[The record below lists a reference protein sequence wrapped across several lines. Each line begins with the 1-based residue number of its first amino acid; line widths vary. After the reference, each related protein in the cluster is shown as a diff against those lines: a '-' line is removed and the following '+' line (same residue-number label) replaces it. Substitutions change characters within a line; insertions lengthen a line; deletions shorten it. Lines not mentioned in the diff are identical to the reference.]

1 MTENNLTNWGR
12 WGPDDQIGVL
22 NLLTPELILKACSLV
37 KKGKIYSLAVPLE
50 RDGPQ
55 FPAFQKTWRV
65 SHWEHK
71 ENPDLHI
78 IDDVVTMETHS
89 GTHIDAIGHVWA
101 EGYLYNNFSEEY
113 AGSQGIQRDGIE
125 NVRHMVGR
133 GIMLDI
139 PAYRGIDHLG
149 PAEVVTVEDLDG
161 AASAQGITLE
171 PGDIVLIR
179 TGWYQLFDKDRALW
193 ESTYPGPDGSAIP
206 WLKEHDVC
214 AIGADQPSCELKAS
228 VAHGGGS
235 PLHRYA
241 LRDLGVYILEN
252 LDLEELA
259 RDKVYEFLF
268 IGAPLRLIHG
278 TGSPW
283 NPPGH
288 CVIPDVVGS
297 TIETTRQ
304 ATVKVEESSGHNCCS
319 NDNAASA
326 R

>member
-1 MTENNLTNWGR
+1 MTEKNLTNWGR

-22 NLLTPELILKACSLV
+22 NLLTPELILKAFGLV

-50 RDGPQ
+50 KDGPQ

-65 SHWEHK
+65 SHFARM
-71 ENPDLHI
+71 ENPDLYI
-78 IDDVVTMETHS
+78 IDDVVTMEAHS

-101 EGYLYNNFSEEY
+101 EGRLYNNFSDEY
-113 AGSQGIQRDGIE
+113 ASSRGIERMGIE

-139 PAYRGIDHLG
+139 PAYRGVDHLG
-149 PAEVVTVEDLDG
+149 PAERVTAEDLDG
-161 AASAQGITLE
+161 AASAQGIALQ
-171 PGDIVLIR
+171 PGDIVLVR
-179 TGWYQLFDKDRALW
+179 TGWYQLFYQNKALW
-193 ESTYPGPDGSAIP
+193 ESSYPGPDESTIP

-214 AIGADQPSCELKAS
+214 AIGADQPSCERKAS
-228 VAHGGGS
+228 VAQAGGS

-259 RDKVYEFLF
+259 RDKIYEFLF
-268 IGAPLRLIHG
+268 IGAPLRLTHA

-283 NPPGH
+283 NPLA
-288 CVIPDVVGS
+288 VV
-297 TIETTRQ
+297 
-304 ATVKVEESSGHNCCS
+304 
-319 NDNAASA
+319 
-326 R
+326 

>member
-1 MTENNLTNWGR
+1 MTETSLSNWGR
-12 WGPDDQIGVL
+12 WGPEDQIGVL
-22 NLLTPELILKACSLV
+22 NLLTPEVILRAFKLV
-37 KKGKIYSLAVPLE
+37 KKGKVYSLAVPLE

-55 FPAFQKTWRV
+55 APSFHKTWRV
-65 SHWEHK
+65 SHSVRR

-78 IDDVVTMETHS
+78 IDDVVIMETHS

-101 EGYLYNNFSEEY
+101 EGRFYNNFSDEY
-113 AGSQGIQRDGIE
+113 ASSQGIEKTGIE

-139 PAYRGIDHLG
+139 PAYRGVDHLG
-149 PAEVVTVEDLDG
+149 PNEPVTVEDLDG
-161 AASAQGITLE
+161 TASAQGITLE

-179 TGWYQLFDKDRALW
+179 TGWYQVFSQDKALW
-193 ESTYPGPDGSAIP
+193 ETTFPGPDETIIP

-214 AIGADQPSCELKAS
+214 AIGADQPSCELRHPAS
-228 VAHGGGS
+228 QGGGL

-252 LDLEELA
+252 LDLEELS

-268 IGAPLRLIHG
+268 MGAPLRLTHA

-283 NPPGH
+283 NPLAF
-288 CVIPDVVGS
+288 V
-297 TIETTRQ
+297 
-304 ATVKVEESSGHNCCS
+304 
-319 NDNAASA
+319 
-326 R
+326 